1 MKIVEKMVR
10 LHDNGYGTSYRSTCS
25 CGHTAVSMPRPMQ
38 INVAE
43 YLERGALASCP
54 NKTAIIEGA
63 NRYTFA
69 ELERYAKRCATLLIQ
84 RTQGTGAPIAVFLPK
99 GATTVFADLGI
110 IYSGGIYSNLDV
122 KSPPQRIKN
131 ILANLGPALIITS
144 KALLASVVELGVAQ
158 SQVLLVDD
166 LFDDTIVVDSAGI
179 TARLEQVIDTDPLC
193 IINTSGSTGTPKGVV
208 MHHRSVIDFMDWVM
222 DRLGLDGSETIGS
235 LSPFYFDIYTLE
247 LYLSLAKGSTLVVIP
262 DELAMFPAKLVAF
275 LSEMEVSF
283 LFWVPTIMVNIANLG
298 LLGSADLGKLKK
310 IFFAGEVFP
319 TKHLNIW
326 RRHLPDAVFVN
337 LYGPI
342 EITVDCTYF
351 VVDRELRD
359 DEPLPIGYACRNTSI
374 LILDE
379 NDQPAATGQPGELC
393 VRGSSLALGY
403 WNDPEKTAKAFVQN
417 PLNKHYP
424 ELIYRTGDVVSRND
438 RGEILF
444 LGRKDFQIKHL
455 GYRIELGEIEHLVTS
470 IGLVDNACVLYHRE
484 RKEITLFF
492 EAKEPVQPAAIRQGL
507 AGVLPKYM
515 LPTVFRQMEALPR
528 NPNGKIDR
536 NGLSA
541 LLEPQP

>member
-1 MKIVEKMVR
+1 
-10 LHDNGYGTSYRSTCS
+10 
-25 CGHTAVSMPRPMQ
+25 MQ

-43 YLERGALASCP
+43 YLERGALVTSP
-54 NKTAIIEGA
+54 NKTAIVDGA
-63 NRYTFA
+63 QRYTFA
-69 ELERYAKRCATLLIQ
+69 DIERHAKRCATLLLQ
-84 RTQGTGAPIAVFLPK
+84 RQPGATAPIAVFLPK
-99 GATTVFADLGI
+99 GAATIFADLGI
-110 IYSGGIYSNLDV
+110 IYSGHIYSNLDV
-122 KSPPQRIKN
+122 KSPAQRIKN

-144 KALLASVVELGVAQ
+144 QALQASVLALGADPA
-158 SQVLLVDD
+158 QVLLIDQI
-166 LFDDTIVVDSAGI
+166 FDEAIAIDPAAIA
-179 TARLEQVIDTDPLC
+179 ARLARVIDTDPLC

-208 MHHRSVIDFMDWVM
+208 MHHRSVIDFMDWVFE
-222 DRLGLDGSETIGS
+222 RLELDGREVIGS

-247 LYLSLAKGSTLVVIP
+247 LYLCLAKGATIVVIP
-262 DELAMFPAKLVAF
+262 DELAIFPAKLVGF
-275 LSEMEVSF
+275 LAEHEVSF

-298 LLGSADLGKLKK
+298 LLGSADLGKLRN

-326 RRHLPDAVFVN
+326 RRHLPEARFVN

-351 VVDRELRD
+351 VVDREFRD
-359 DEPLPIGYACRNTSI
+359 DEPLPIGVACRNTDI

-379 NDQPAATGQPGELC
+379 HDQPAADNQPGELC

-403 WNDPEKTAKAFVQN
+403 WNDAEKTAKAFVQN

-438 RGEILF
+438 RQEILF

-455 GYRIELGEIEHLVTS
+455 GYRIELGEIEHLVTGT
-470 IGLVDNACVLYHRE
+470 GLVDNACVLYHRD

-492 EAKEPVQPAAIRQGL
+492 EAKQQVQPSTIRQGL
-507 AGVLPKYM
+507 AAVLPKYM
-515 LPTVFRQMEALPR
+515 LPTVFRQMDALPR

-536 NGLSA
+536 QGLSS
-541 LLEPQP
+541 LLEQP